1 MANLVEIARPIWAAR
16 GAIGESGDDAAD
28 AIASDPDVDASPS
41 ARLGG
46 LLLGGDEP
54 SDVSDTA
61 GTIVDDATDAVPD
74 WLEWAVPL
82 ALATIVFSV
91 VAYAVGQLFSF
102 EVSL

>member
-1 MANLVEIARPIWAAR
+1 MAAR
-16 GAIGESGDDAAD
+16 DPLGESADEAAD
-28 AIASDPDVDASPS
+28 AIASDSDVDASPS

-46 LLLGGDEP
+46 LLLGGDELG
-54 SDVSDTA
+54 DVSDTA
-61 GTIVDDATDAVPD
+61 GTIADDATDAVPE